1 MVRLRG
7 DGGFTLVEALV
18 AIAIVGVTAAMIPP
32 IVTLSVAA
40 RAQNQRVEQ
49 ATRLAQGHL
58 DLVRL
63 RMERG
68 FAGQSPSAF
77 IADINRLAPLAGG
90 ASVEEVLPPAANLLR
105 TAPFCDLTNP
115 TNPVGPPCRVDIDR
129 DGQAD
134 FGLQAFRICQQTN
147 PANGVPISFVLGVRV
162 YPRAVV
168 QGTYQGPLGIY
179 PSQARLGAPETA
191 SNPLAVQYSAVFFPD
206 STLSLE
212 SLRRTV
218 GARST
223 SCGGNNPPNGGGGDN
238 QPQ

>member
-1 MVRLRG
+1 MVSKRFHVH
-7 DGGFTLVEALV
+7 GGFSLIEALV
-18 AIAIVGVTAAMIPP
+18 GIAIVGVTAAMLPP
-32 IVTLSVAA
+32 ILTLSVAA

-68 FAGQSPSAF
+68 PAGQPATVF
-77 IADINRLAPLAGG
+77 IADIERLAPLEGG
-90 ASVEEVLPPAANLLR
+90 ASVEAVPPPAANALK
-105 TAPFCDLTNP
+105 TALFCDLDNP
-115 TNPVGPPCRVDIDR
+115 TTPVGPPCRVDIDG

-134 FGLQAFRICQQTN
+134 FGLQAFRICQQVA
-147 PANGVPISFVLGVRV
+147 PGGVPVSFVVGVRV

-168 QGTYQGPLGIY
+168 QGTYTGALGIQ
-179 PSQARLGAPETA
+179 PAQMRLGAPETA

-212 SLRRTV
+212 SLRLTV

-223 SCGGNNPPNGGGGDN
+223 SCGGSGGSVAS
-238 QPQ
+238 

>member
-1 MVRLRG
+1 MVSKRFHVH
-7 DGGFTLVEALV
+7 GGFSLIEALV
-18 AIAIVGVTAAMIPP
+18 GIAIVGVTAAMLPP
-32 IVTLSVAA
+32 ILTLSVAA

-68 FAGQSPSAF
+68 LAGQPASVF
-77 IADINRLAPLAGG
+77 IADINRLAPLEGG
-90 ASVEEVLPPAANLLR
+90 ASVETVPAPAANALK
-105 TAPFCDLTNP
+105 TAPFCDLDNP
-115 TNPVGPPCRVDIDR
+115 TTPVGPPCRVDIDG

-134 FGLQAFRICQQTN
+134 FGLQAFRICQQVA
-147 PANGVPISFVLGVRV
+147 PGGVPVSFVVGVRV

-168 QGTYQGPLGIY
+168 QGTYTGALGIQ
-179 PSQARLGAPETA
+179 PAQMRLGAPETA

-212 SLRRTV
+212 SLRLTV

-223 SCGGNNPPNGGGGDN
+223 SCGGSGG
-238 QPQ
+238 PVAS

>member
-1 MVRLRG
+1 MVVPMRLRG
-7 DGGFTLVEALV
+7 DAGFSLVEALV
-18 AIAIVGVTAAMIPP
+18 GIAIVGVTAAMIPP
-32 IVTLSVAA
+32 IMTLSVAA

-68 FAGQSPSAF
+68 PAEQPPSVF

-90 ASVEEVLPPAANLLR
+90 SSVEEVAAPEANTLR
-105 TAPFCDLTNP
+105 TSPFCDLNHP
-115 TNPVGPPCRVDIDR
+115 TNPVGPPCRIDINR
-129 DGQAD
+129 DGQPD

-147 PANGVPISFVLGVRV
+147 PENGVPISFVLGVRV

-168 QGTYQGPLGIY
+168 QGTYGGPLGIQ
-179 PSQARLGAPETA
+179 PSQSRLGAPETA
-191 SNPLAVQYSAVFFPD
+191 SNPLAVQYSVVFLPD

-212 SLRRTV
+212 LLRRTV
-218 GARST
+218 EMRST
-223 SCGGNNPPNGGGGDN
+223 SSCGGDLPT
-238 QPQ
+238 

>member
-1 MVRLRG
+1 MVSKRFHVH
-7 DGGFTLVEALV
+7 GGFSLIEALV
-18 AIAIVGVTAAMIPP
+18 GIAIVGVTAAMLPP
-32 IVTLSVAA
+32 ILTLSVAA

-68 FAGQSPSAF
+68 TAGQPATVF
-77 IADINRLAPLAGG
+77 IADIERLAPLEGG
-90 ASVEEVLPPAANLLR
+90 ASVETVPAPAANALK
-105 TAPFCDLTNP
+105 TAPFCDLDHP
-115 TNPVGPPCRVDIDR
+115 TTPVGPPCRVDIDR

-134 FGLQAFRICQQTN
+134 FGLQAFRICQQVA
-147 PANGVPISFVLGVRV
+147 PGGVPVSFVVGVRV

-168 QGTYQGPLGIY
+168 QGTYTGALGIQ
-179 PSQARLGAPETA
+179 PAQMRLGAPETA

-212 SLRRTV
+212 SLRLTV

-223 SCGGNNPPNGGGGDN
+223 SCGGSGGSVAS
-238 QPQ
+238 

>member
-1 MVRLRG
+1 MVVPMRLRG
-7 DGGFTLVEALV
+7 DAGFSLVEALV
-18 AIAIVGVTAAMIPP
+18 GIAIVGVTAAMIPP
-32 IVTLSVAA
+32 IMTLSVAA

-68 FAGQSPSAF
+68 PAEQPASVF
-77 IADINRLAPLAGG
+77 IADIERLAPLKGG
-90 ASVEEVLPPAANLLR
+90 SSVEEVAAPEANTLR
-105 TAPFCDLTNP
+105 TSPFCDLNHP
-115 TNPVGPPCRVDIDR
+115 TNPVGPPCRIDINR
-129 DGQAD
+129 DGQPD

-147 PANGVPISFVLGVRV
+147 PENGVPISFVLGVRV

-168 QGTYQGPLGIY
+168 QGTYTGALGIQ
-179 PSQARLGAPETA
+179 PAQMRLGAPETA
-191 SNPLAVQYSAVFFPD
+191 SNPLAVQYSAVFLPD

-212 SLRRTV
+212 LLHRTV

-223 SCGGNNPPNGGGGDN
+223 SCGGDLP
-238 QPQ
+238 